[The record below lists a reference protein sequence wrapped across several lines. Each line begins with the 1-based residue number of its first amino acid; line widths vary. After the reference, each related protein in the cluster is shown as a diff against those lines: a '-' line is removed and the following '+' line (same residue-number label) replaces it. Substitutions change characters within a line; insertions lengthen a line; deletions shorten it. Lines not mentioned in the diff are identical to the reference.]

1 MLVKIKIKVLT
12 GPYDYMNEK
21 MWICF
26 GDNGYNKLVYYINFN
41 DNFSLKSL

>member
-1 MLVKIKIKVLT
+1 LPHVAKAVALNTALT

-26 GDNGYNKLVYYINFN
+26 GDIDDVNRMV
-41 DNFSLKSL
+41 